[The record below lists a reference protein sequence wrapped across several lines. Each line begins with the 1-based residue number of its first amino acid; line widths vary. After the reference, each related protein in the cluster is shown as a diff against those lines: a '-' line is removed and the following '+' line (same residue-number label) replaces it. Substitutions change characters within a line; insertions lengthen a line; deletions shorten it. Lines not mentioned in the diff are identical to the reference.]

1 MSYEVKS
8 EIEDGVP
15 VKKLSWFKKLI
26 AIVIVFSIL
35 GLVIG
40 LTWDKKE
47 TTIPADATVGGETT
61 IQDLSTEEVVKLLRD
76 GKLPLLYI
84 NNEDGTTNTVSIIPL
99 LYQEVIKINEVL
111 NRNEIK

>member
-15 VKKLSWFKKLI
+15 VKKMGWFKKLI

-47 TTIPADATVGGETT
+47 TIPEGITVSGETT